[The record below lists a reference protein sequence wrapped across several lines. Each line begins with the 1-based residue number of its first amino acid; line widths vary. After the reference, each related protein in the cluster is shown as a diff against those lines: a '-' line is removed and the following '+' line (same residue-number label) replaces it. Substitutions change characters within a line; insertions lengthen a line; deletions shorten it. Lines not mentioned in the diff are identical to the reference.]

1 MDDRQVD
8 LAGRHRVDELARF
21 AVARE
26 GQAHD
31 FDALALGKQV
41 GGDDRRLRRGTGD
54 HDRVSSSTDES
65 LRVRRMPF
73 SDGTKVTGIAIGR
86 DCGWAESYVDHK

>member
-1 MDDRQVD
+1 
-8 LAGRHRVDELARF
+8 VDELARF

-31 FDALALGKQV
+31 FDALALGEQI
-41 GGDDRRLRRGTGD
+41 GGDDGRLRRGTGD

-86 DCGWAESYVDHK
+86 DCG

>member
-8 LAGRHRVDELARF
+8 LARRHRVDELARF

-31 FDALALGKQV
+31 FDALALGEQV

-54 HDRVSSSTDES
+54 HDRVSSNTDGS
-65 LRVRRMPF
+65 LRVRRMSF
-73 SDGTKVTGIAIGR
+73 SDGTKVTGIPTRR
-86 DCGWAESYVDHK
+86 DCGWAES